1 MNHNAYLYSFANEKE
16 NYRPVEYRQID
27 LATSTVDSIQN
38 EAIYMACKSENIKSV
53 YLVPPRPNLAHE
65 FHKAFKNPTIEE
77 CIAFRDYIESIG
89 IRVV

>member
-27 LATSTVDSIQN
+27 LATSTVDSIRN
-38 EAIYMACKSENIKSV
+38 EAIYMASKSENVQHV

-65 FHKAFKNPTIEE
+65 FYKAFKNPTIEE
-77 CIAFRDYIESIG
+77 CISFRDYIELIS